1 MRIQKIALEEHFAV
15 PETVDDSAKF
25 MPREVWPRLRQH
37 LLDTHGQLLADMDA
51 GGIEMAVLSLNSPGI
66 QAIPRKKQ
74 AVERAQRANDYL
86 AEQVAKRPD
95 RFQGLAAV
103 PLQDPDAAALEL
115 VRCVKDLGFRGAL
128 VNGFSQIE
136 TEDSIFYCDLPQF
149 WPFWATAESL
159 DVPVYLHPRYPVE
172 TRADLS
178 GHPWLVGAVW
188 SFGVETATHALRLM
202 ASGLFDQYPR
212 LTVILGHLG
221 ETLPQAIWRSDHR
234 LGRMPRGIPAKK
246 KLGEYL
252 RNNFY
257 VTTSGNFCT
266 KTLLSTILTLG
277 ADRILF
283 SADYPF
289 EEIKEAADWFDS
301 LDAISETDRLKIGR
315 TNAARLLQLDKPKFA
330 AISA

>member
-1 MRIQKIALEEHFAV
+1 MRIPKIAIEEHFAV
-15 PETVDDSAKF
+15 PDTVDEGAKYF
-25 MPREVWPRLRQH
+25 PPESWPRLRRY

-51 GGIEMAVLSLNSPGI
+51 GGIEMAALSLNSPGI
-66 QAIPRKKQ
+66 QAIPSKKL
-74 AVERAQRANDYL
+74 AIERARQANDYL

-95 RFQGLAAV
+95 RFQALAAL

-128 VNGFSQIE
+128 VNGFSEIE
-136 TEDSIFYCDLPQF
+136 KEGSIFYYDLPQF
-149 WPFWATAESL
+149 RPFWATLESL
-159 DVPVYLHPRYPVE
+159 DVPFYLHPRYPVE
-172 TRADLS
+172 THADLS

-212 LTVILGHLG
+212 LTVVLGHLG
-221 ETLPQAIWRSDHR
+221 EMLPAAIWRADHR
-234 LGRMPRGIPAKK
+234 IGRLPRGIPAKK
-246 KLGEYL
+246 KPGEYL

-266 KTLLSTILTLG
+266 RTLLSTILCLG
-277 ADRILF
+277 ADRVLF

-289 EEIKEAADWFDS
+289 EPIQEAAEWFDG
-301 LDAISETDRLKIGR
+301 LDAISEADRLKIGR
-315 TNAARLLQLDKPKFA
+315 TNAEKLLKLDKPKYA